1 MRGAVDKLKFI
12 NNTSDSAQLHGR
24 GRSAN
29 RQFSKDLVWMRG
41 GRPGSDA
48 NRHPE
53 RSREQPFNQ
62 LLQTWLIIYCSL
74 ICHLSFSTSK
84 TTLLWSESFLSHL
97 VHS

>member
-12 NNTSDSAQLHGR
+12 NNASDSAQLHGR

-53 RSREQPFNQ
+53 R
-62 LLQTWLIIYCSL
+62 
-74 ICHLSFSTSK
+74 
-84 TTLLWSESFLSHL
+84 
-97 VHS
+97 